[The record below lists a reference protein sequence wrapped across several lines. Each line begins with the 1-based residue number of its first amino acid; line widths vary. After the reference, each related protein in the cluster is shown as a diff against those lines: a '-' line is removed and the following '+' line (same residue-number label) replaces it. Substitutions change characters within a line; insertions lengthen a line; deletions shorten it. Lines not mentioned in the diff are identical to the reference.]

1 MKFLKCVLVSSAMLL
16 TLAVSTASADDNPI
30 NIPSGPFGTG
40 SNALSGAMEQI
51 SKKTNAKVKVVAA
64 ESPGL
69 VYNLR
74 QLKAQPETKSETL
87 TPYTSG
93 LAYLAENGLKPFSE
107 PTPAPK
113 LIATYLLGSVWLATL
128 DENIKE
134 PKDLVGK
141 TVGLGRPP
149 QILWTIEP
157 ELIIK
162 HGWGLDGKID
172 IQYLGTKQ
180 AAQALLDGT
189 VDAAI
194 IGGYADP
201 INKAFKPSPQTLT
214 VVGSGKTL
222 YHIPW
227 GEEAIEK
234 TIAAGVGIGKITIP
248 QDAIAGINSDMPG
261 FFDPIAWGAYP
272 EMPEETAYQITKMI
286 IDNVGMFPEYHA
298 LGKLMSRESLA
309 YGVDPATMHPG
320 ALRAYK
326 EAGLK

>member
-1 MKFLKCVLVSSAMLL
+1 MRNFREMFVGATLLL
-16 TLAVSTASADDNPI
+16 TLAAPSAFAEDHPV

-40 SNALSGAMEQI
+40 SNTLSGAMEQI
-51 SKKTNAKVKVVAA
+51 SKKTGAKIQLVAA
-64 ESPGL
+64 ETPGL
-69 VYNLR
+69 VFNLK
-74 QLKAQPETKSETL
+74 QLKADPGTKPDTL
-87 TPYTSG
+87 TPYTFG

-113 LIATYLLGSVWLATL
+113 LLATYLLGSVWLATL

-134 PKDLVGK
+134 PKDLIGK
-141 TVGLGRPP
+141 RVGLGRPP

-162 HGWGLDGKID
+162 HGWGLDGQID
-172 IQYLGTKQ
+172 IEYLGTKQ

-201 INKAFKPSPQTLT
+201 INKTFSPSPQTLT

-227 GEEAIEK
+227 GEEAVAK
-234 TIAAGVGIGKITIP
+234 TIAAGVGINKLTIP
-248 QDAIAGINSDMPG
+248 KDAIAGVNADMPG

-272 EMPEETAYQITKMI
+272 EMPDETAYEITKMI
-286 IDNVGMFPEYHA
+286 IENVGMFKEYHA

-309 YGVDPATMHPG
+309 YGVDPSKIHPG

>member
-1 MKFLKCVLVSSAMLL
+1 MKLLKHIFASSAILL
-16 TLAVSTASADDNPI
+16 TLAVSSAHADDNPI

-51 SKKTNAKVKVVAA
+51 SKKTDAKVKVVAA

-69 VYNLR
+69 VFNLK
-74 QLKAQPETKSETL
+74 QLKADPGSKPETL

-93 LAYLAENGLKPFSE
+93 LAYLAENGLKPFDE

-113 LIATYLLGSVWLATL
+113 LMATYLLGSVWLATL

-141 TVGLGRPP
+141 RVGLGRPP

-162 HGWGLDGKID
+162 HGWGLDGQID
-172 IQYLGTKQ
+172 IEYLGTKQ

-201 INKAFKPSPQTLT
+201 INKTFKASPQTLT

-227 GEEAIEK
+227 GEEAVEK
-234 TIAAGVGIGKITIP
+234 TIAAGVGINKITIP
-248 QDAIAGINSDMPG
+248 EGAIDGVTADMPG

-286 IDNVGMFPEYHA
+286 IENVGTFKEYHA
-298 LGKLMSRESLA
+298 LGQLMSRESLA
-309 YGVDPATMHPG
+309 YGVDPSKIHPG

>member
-1 MKFLKCVLVSSAMLL
+1 MTFLKHVFVSVALLL
-16 TLAVSTASADDNPI
+16 TFAMSFANAEDKPI

-40 SNALSGAMEQI
+40 SNALGSALEQI
-51 SKKTNAKVKVVAA
+51 SKKTDAKVKLVAS
-64 ESPGL
+64 ETPGL
-69 VYNLR
+69 VYNLK
-74 QLKAQPETKSETL
+74 QLNADPETKSETL
-87 TPYTSG
+87 TPFTAG
-93 LAYLAENGLKPFSE
+93 LAYLAENGQKPFAG
-107 PTPAPK
+107 PIPAPM
-113 LIATYLLGSVWLATL
+113 LVATYNLGTVWLVTL
-128 DENIKE
+128 DETIKE
-134 PKDLVGK
+134 PKDLIGK
-141 TVGLGRPP
+141 TIGLGRPP

-172 IQYLGTKQ
+172 IEYLGTKQ

-201 INKAFKPSPQTLT
+201 INKAFKASPQTLT
-214 VVGSGKTL
+214 VIGSGKTL

-227 GEEAIEK
+227 GKEAIEK
-234 TIAAGVGIGKITIP
+234 TIATGVGLGQITIP
-248 QDAIAGINSDMPG
+248 KDAVAGLNSDMSG

-286 IDNVGMFPEYHA
+286 IDNVGLFQEYHA
-298 LGKLMSRESLA
+298 LGKLMSSKSLI
-309 YGVDPATMHPG
+309 YGVDPKKIHPG

-326 EAGLK
+326 EAGLL